1 MRRALALL
9 LAVQLAV
16 PSPVFADEPAESAA
30 AVSEEAS
37 SGQQA
42 AAPAQTQSAAPAQ
55 TQAAAPAQTQAAAPA
70 QTQSAAP
77 AQTQA
82 AAPAE
87 TQTAA
92 PADTQTAEPASTAQ
106 ESQASA
112 PAAEAD
118 AAAAAGTDAEPVKND
133 VPEAATEAAPEAV
146 QDTAEGTEAPAAEEQ
161 TESQPAESA
170 SDVPQTAA
178 EGSEAAADTAEA
190 VPTDG
195 QQAAA
200 AEESAPAEG
209 EAATAEKTVPQAEEP
224 AAFVPADGTEA
235 AAAADALTVDAAAAP
250 EEAQEAPEAAEEAE
264 AAEPAEEEAPF
275 GIQKAKV
282 STPLYAEDAGSNSG
296 DTAEKDNSGSEEK
309 PEDRK
314 VALQLM
320 IKEKLASLSSFSGRQ
335 QIILAK
341 NTTYEGDVEIEKG
354 DDQEIADDFELQ
366 FVSEDALDEEG
377 KVIEGGGSGKTT
389 INGALNIK
397 GMNVLLNG
405 VSVALGKKITVS
417 EASFTYEGVAGND
430 SLDVDLGK
438 NAAATITTYGGDD
451 AVTVNAYEG
460 ASGTTIKTG
469 DDDDSVT
476 VNSYSGTVDIDTGD
490 GKNTVKANLYSGT
503 GASSIKTGKGKDKVQ
518 VVTGQSAGTT
528 VETGGGADKVTID
541 ARYGAD
547 NVSVTT
553 GDGDDTVDVS
563 YNDELQTGSP
573 SGQMKVDLG
582 SGVALLNVDMSIAKG
597 FAVIDT
603 KAGAGSQL
611 HLTGELSEYSDDD
624 PNIKWVSD
632 AKEAIRF
639 KTDSGNLDITVKD
652 FEFLSDALK
661 NQRTVKLSEANGNF
675 EDFTDYEID
684 EASLNTKWNGDKTRK
699 TISLKNSIVAPG
711 GLVLSDLLFESKAVK
726 NADTLDVGDLDARG
740 LNLLIRGNYI
750 NIVGKIIADN
760 ITVEAYDG
768 LNQNLHEWE
777 LDSFESAVNTA
788 AFSISDIVNIKH
800 DAIVNI
806 EGSARLYARG
816 NIGVTAT
823 IDQKGGLLEKD
834 FGIIGTIAGKNYNN
848 LDKIVNPINV
858 KVGDAEVNI
867 KEGAILSAG
876 YGYDGKA
883 ASTGYG
889 SVNIDT
895 KIKAEASAGK
905 DAVHLPIAAS
915 VLVENA
921 ETNVEKGATI
931 NAARNISLNTESTLT
946 AQALAESKMIP
957 LALAVDVIV
966 NNVHTNVNGNLTA
979 GKDVSATA
987 TGEVTS
993 DTRASR
999 GKGISGVYL
1008 STNVV
1013 VQDVEAVLQKNAVVT
1028 AGGGV
1033 DVKSTANVTANT
1045 ISLADKASFKD
1056 EEKKETEEGITEE
1069 KTDSKYKQI
1078 AKGGL
1083 GFLKEYLGKF
1093 GSWLRKKAFFD
1104 KPDTRNP
1111 VEKTNDLLNSVAGS
1125 DYQVT
1130 LADDSEQ
1137 KGDVKLTT
1145 GKDPDGMLEGVWTT
1159 VKIDPWPGHA
1169 VDKVWYTYID
1179 NQDGADAAETYT
1191 IKTAIQ
1197 MDDGNWKIPSRNSNI
1212 RVYVDYK
1219 DSDDDSSTDDYDVS
1233 SLFEE
1238 KEEDQP
1244 MDLDDFVSGSINGVE
1259 DEDDDDDISS
1269 LMEDSNDSSS
1279 SGSSSSGSSSSG
1291 SSSSGSSSSGS
1302 SSTDT
1307 STSQPVYFNIIKT
1320 STEEDNAKW
1329 TVGSLL
1335 NTEFDHTTG
1344 KSSLKTA
1351 IGEKVTF
1358 IVNAKKGW
1366 KIKDDG
1372 VVVSYYKKGEEKE
1385 QKVVLK
1391 ADAKGQYVFTVP
1403 ADIELRKYTFGQ
1415 ADGAA
1420 SFKVT
1425 SEFEKETEDKEY
1437 KADTTK
1443 TQINGSVAVTVV
1455 SNDNLAVIE
1464 EGAVVTADGDV
1475 SFTANQK
1482 TEVNT
1487 NTAAAAVSKKE
1498 QKEEEK
1504 EEKQEDQQKLLTQ
1517 YLVPGQEVAV
1527 VLSETTGGTVKAT
1540 KNSAYT
1546 YTFTPQQNGKDV
1558 ISSSDSPI
1566 TMTVRYKSG
1575 GSWKTATISA
1585 GSDGKFSLNLNKYT
1599 IDKGTTV
1606 QVSFAF
1612 PDSTKTTETQ
1622 ALVNL
1627 VDHPVSVVYNVQKLS
1642 KEEDPYDV
1650 SNKKLGEVYY
1660 VRKATKDGETRYYFN
1675 IDPDS
1680 DNGYTVDA
1688 ADAKD
1693 DSKSNTSALWAT
1705 YKDGSGAD
1713 KKIALH
1719 QDAGSNYW
1727 YVSSKDMKDAAV
1739 GSVITVNARF
1749 TEDKRDIKKVDGY
1762 KAADR
1767 GGDIVFDK
1775 DKAKATDVVTIT
1787 LKPNKDFG
1795 ANDVTIFYTDA
1806 TTGKEKQQVVKVD
1819 SEGKVKFTMPSLAD
1833 GTAVRVSASFNKKS
1847 LTLAKDSAST
1857 GVTLKTDEKVSAGQQ
1872 IAVTLTDDA
1881 VKAGKKLNN
1890 VATVTYFDK
1899 ETGNRKQV
1907 QVDVKD
1913 GKITVPDG
1921 IKDDTTVTVAVNT
1934 VDKAITLEDK
1944 TGTIENGTLTLAAT
1958 KADAGEKIEV
1968 AMKPADGYRLK
1979 DGSVKVDITTDTSTY
1994 HVKATRKDANTL
2006 TFTLPSTLS
2015 AQEILAGKV
2024 SVSMTGTFEKG
2035 WADSENLE
2043 SSYGAALA
2051 LTVANTDND
2060 AQIKG
2065 GTIKADGVSVSAETN
2080 NSSKAIASAGY
2091 TKAETGF
2098 AGGLGINVSSF
2109 DTTALVKNNGTKVT
2123 ANSLGVSASG
2133 THGFE
2138 TTGSAAGAKDA
2149 AETGIGSGISVAVDS
2164 ADVAAGIQDG
2174 TNLILGD
2181 GSIST
2186 SAANKTDDKVTAKA
2200 GATADTGVT
2209 PVIAVDVIGTSAD
2222 AYIGNV
2228 AVNGSTAN
2236 ALKTNNVSVTASNTA
2251 GHTSEADA
2259 SVTGGKAAM
2268 GGAFD
2273 VNVIHDRAMAQ
2284 LQKSVD
2290 ADKEKGSVS
2299 VSSTSIVTEKATAT
2313 ASASGGVK
2321 GKSGDKGSAGSADKQ
2336 TDKILGGAGGMAS
2349 KNKSK
2354 SLSMKGSG
2362 SADRQKAQTSE
2373 GSVAGAAAIAVNVL
2387 GTSSTAK
2394 IIDGVNV
2401 KSGDVSVN
2409 SLSKTDVTVKANG
2422 STAKSNTGVGVAVA
2436 VNVVNIDNIAEIGNG
2451 TIDAGKLTVA
2461 ALTPE
2466 KSQNATDDV
2475 DVVKMPEDEDK
2486 MVLQLSE
2493 YIKEELNKL
2502 IASRYGIDQQFI
2514 GELAAT
2520 FSKTFVETIL
2530 KETGL
2535 TDLLGKGTFEE
2546 RKEKALSSLNE
2557 LLGDLKN
2564 YPKALLEPL
2573 ATIFNEAEGMGD
2585 ADAKR
2590 IGNILIQEVTTQLPA
2605 LLKSTVMG
2613 TLNRAK
2619 DDIGSKLIEMV
2630 NYKLKGKSLD
2640 KTWDDLK
2647 KILKNAAMAEWNTL
2661 SAKIVEDVMTRLRSE
2676 LPLLTTEN
2684 YNKVKKLFT
2693 TSFQEKKEAF
2703 VENLTSTFQDKVF
2716 NYTEAADKIRNTDFK
2731 KMAEEMLRKALS
2743 EGTVK
2748 VSNQIMDTVLSKLDV
2763 QLVPEDNSD
2772 KHVIVTQAIAGSGAK
2787 DVGIAGSVAIGVLN
2801 SDTKAVVNS
2810 GAAMTVDHE
2819 TTVYARENRKVD
2831 STATAALDSK
2841 GNADKNKDGG
2851 KKEQKDT
2858 GSGDAAESKTM
2869 AGNNYVVKSKA
2880 GAEVE
2885 QDLEDPTIV
2894 WITPKDGYLIEAGDE
2909 KAEFTYLDDEN
2920 KEKTEKL
2927 KVYSKTENGVTKYY
2941 VKTSDA
2947 KKVEGKTTTIT
2958 VTPKEDLHTISGV
2971 NAISFSVDDDDTK
2984 QVPDNTVSVSVTG
2997 RDEAAKDG
3005 KLNAKKTD
3013 TIKVAVDKTK
3023 MKGYKV
3029 ESIDYLTAD
3038 GKLHKIEVST
3048 TENDTEAVFS
3058 FEMPAQDINDIT
3070 VYFEKLEDGEQ
3081 TETKTTDDKG
3091 RSVGVGAAF
3100 SMIYGDSNVK
3110 AEINRDITSGTLS
3123 VMAESGHT
3131 EDITSVAGTDP
3142 LSGDLDT
3149 SATKDF
3155 ALDASVAL
3163 NVLDNDIS
3171 AAINGKSKTTE
3182 TAEGDAAKLDDEHN
3196 VGDFRVISSENAIT
3210 DTHASSFATGN
3221 STAIGAAVAIN
3232 IASSAVKSTVKG
3244 DVDASGAATVSSRTH
3259 SEDNTK
3265 AFATA
3270 MGASISRNLAKAG
3283 QKVTDSA
3290 ATVQKVLD
3298 GSIFE
3303 KKEGEK
3309 KEDKNSKN
3317 ETSKKINEKLD
3328 KKQAS
3333 DGKKADTEKS
3343 LSTNA
3348 LRNQNVKAESSSTAD
3363 DATKDAQTENKEATG
3378 KDVTGNSNKSD
3389 EQTYQ
3394 VAAALGLTITDHAA
3408 STDVTGNIKAKNDI
3422 RVASENTDNYNTL
3435 GTGIAMSL
3443 AKASNSIA
3451 AGIAVSVNQNKANV
3465 DMTGG
3470 LNSTSGNVDATANL
3484 TQNMDGLY
3492 RGKLGAQALAGSI
3505 SGADSKMSIG
3515 GAVSVLVSKAE
3526 ATVNIKKGTG
3536 DAGSKLNGKQVTVSA
3551 QDKSKLAVRAGGV
3564 SISRGSSVGMGLS
3577 AAAVKSSNTV
3587 TAKVGDGF
3595 TITGSGF
3602 DLTARKLGVSMK
3614 DYVNPV
3620 PLTDVITDSSK
3631 LTDEQRKEANTGII
3645 DLHKGKDDKSYK
3657 IEVNLS
3663 SEDVLKA
3670 VDLLNFL
3677 SSTNYY
3683 AEAMAGSIMTGG
3695 GDSKLSAAGSFSI
3708 VDMKNVVKAELG
3720 KDTTVTLTKADDNAV
3735 GDMNVKAESESNTR
3749 MIAGAL
3755 SAAPSKAG
3763 VGLTFAYLG
3772 DNDDVKADV
3781 GSGSKINVAG
3791 SFDEQANV
3799 TSFNQLF
3806 TAAASIAAG
3815 SNAKAAV
3822 GGSVNVITAKNKAK
3836 ALLGEGTAVTSGN
3849 KANVSSDTDMDLTL
3863 VSVSAAGTSGKAAV
3877 GGTVNVVV
3885 DEAESVADI
3894 GAGASLAAQN
3904 DATVKANVAEQ
3915 LISVGA
3921 SASAA
3926 TSGSSAAVAG
3936 AISTLISRSKAFVN
3950 MAKNVKLS
3958 SAKESVGVH
3967 ADSDT
3972 MMVNALL
3979 SAAGAGTAAV
3989 GAAIGV
3995 NVYKREAK
4003 INIAGSDEIK
4013 DDAYDFSAA
4022 KNVAVQAKAQDRTI
4036 SAGLAIA
4043 GAGTAAVS
4051 GNIQATVGKS
4061 VVENKVA
4068 DKIAVKA
4075 DGSVAFESDLNDFF
4089 VNALGSIAVSGGA
4102 AGVGAAV
4109 TTVVKNNTVNTDL
4122 GASKVYAGGKD
4133 EVTLQNGKKL
4143 KGIQVSANAKE
4154 TQFIAGAGVGVGSAA
4169 GITGIVVTDVTSNT
4183 VKTDTTK
4190 AILDAY
4196 KNAGSNETNV
4206 NVNAADDTRQILLA
4220 GGVNV
4225 GATAGIGASVVT
4237 LVSGKTVSAE
4247 SGTAKAV
4254 NDVNVTADN
4263 KDHVTMLAISAGG
4276 AGTVA
4281 VEVGAAIQ
4289 VLRSAVKAQLSTEA
4303 YSHKGNVNVLA
4314 NNKTDLFNSAVTAAG
4329 AGAAAI
4335 TPTAVVTYFKGS
4347 TEALVAKGTN
4357 VTFGDVSQAA
4367 RSMNVKADST
4377 KNIDLYSIGASAG
4390 GTAGVSG
4397 TANILVAKDTTSAKT
4412 GEDTTIDLGKGA
4424 FDSKADSAYNVT
4436 AGSGAIAVGG
4446 VAGVAVNAVVNI
4458 LKGKTEAELAGTVT
4472 AGKVDVN
4479 ATGSRDVNMA
4489 AITGAGGG
4497 AAAVGA
4503 TVLVLNAGEKMS
4515 QDAVDGLMYGNA
4527 DSKTEE
4533 VGADDDEKSDEVK
4546 ASKTFDVDSFLKA
4559 SEGQGAD
4566 TSELYDKD
4574 EEGNVTGSVF
4584 DDLTE
4589 GDGKGDSE
4597 TTFGTEGQGF
4607 DAESGYRSKEF
4618 DRKSKKD
4625 TDETQRG
4632 EEQGDNMAES
4642 KNIEK
4647 SKTQGEHTFS
4657 KNLEDAVT
4665 AKITDKANLT
4675 VKDGSVK
4682 VTAEQPTLAD
4692 VFGGT
4697 VGIAAGAAVGAG
4709 VAIVQ
4714 TRSNV
4719 SAESLGT
4726 INGDGST
4733 VEVKANSYAD
4743 SKKIEADS
4751 DEAARTAE
4759 IKKHGN
4765 KDLLEKLDS
4774 NNRSIRAVSLT
4785 VSGGLVG
4792 VGAAVSSVR
4801 ADNVTNAVL
4810 GGKVTGVKKV
4820 DVQSDSNY
4828 DNVLAAT
4835 LAVGGGVAGLAAS
4848 VAISQAE
4855 GTVAARLNG
4864 TAEITSDNK
4873 ADINVKTNTTQNA
4886 NALAAGAAVGLVAG
4900 NSGVSIA
4907 GNKLTQITTIDGGA
4921 LVDVGE
4927 GSSINVK
4934 GVSDTRA
4941 DAELLSIAGSA
4952 LAAVNISAAK
4962 AHVQPKMYTGIGID
4976 GDSKAVI
4983 NTNGA
4988 GSVNVENVS
4997 TSTATPKLA
5006 SVTFGGAALSG
5017 SALLAYNDSNATA
5030 KIANADVDTGSV
5042 LVNSVMKSTGTS
5054 ELTSASVGALAA
5066 GINTNYVDLNSVNN
5080 AIIDTTGG
5088 MIHATEGVTVK
5099 NGDRTSTSASS
5110 EEDGAYNGY
5119 LYDSYSNAK
5128 ATTLTGALGFIT
5140 IGSNQAISRN
5150 RAVNTAQIIGEGTF
5164 KNEGDTNVESF
5175 SKGTAVTDVEGVTF
5189 SVKEVAGSTSIAL
5202 NEANSLAMMHQTEA
5216 FQNDGDMN
5224 FASVVAGKTDST
5236 MTMGGGSLYSAK
5248 TSVAASYGRTRSMID
5263 VDLAEAPDDEIGMI
5277 NAETYGEDQ
5286 VNATVKNGSFSAIK
5300 ASGLVSAAY
5309 NQDEYQT
5316 KVKLGGGTYT
5326 TQGVNAKTNF
5336 DTSSNAVVTPTSS
5349 GYDASLGGLQINVAT
5364 ARNTAY
5370 MNTEL
5375 DVENGMIDSAGA
5387 VDVLTNGTATADAT
5401 IKGAEISLSV
5411 VELAA
5416 NVANADVSTKQAAMI
5431 NLNKGTVSA
5440 EEKVTV
5446 NSTTTKDTAK
5456 AITGASG
5463 GKDSGIKIS
5472 ALSGGTSNATAKEN
5486 AQSTV
5491 GIMGSGHTDNRII
5504 APELELSS
5512 LSGKNNNAD
5521 ASISNP
5527 ATLGLFTA
5535 GNLDAESLST
5545 ESHMTMLTGL
5555 TANIDGDTLI
5565 RAKADARANS
5575 LGSSPGS
5582 LTVAEVS
5589 VSTVKAG
5596 VGSKDDKQKA
5606 QVVIGENVILTSE
5619 NTTLEAANNGMA
5631 KADMYAKN
5639 KYGLG
5644 EINKSSQPTE
5654 SWYETSV
5661 AIGKKA
5667 DIRATELLTIS
5678 AKEEMDGESIV
5689 DGDSTGILFNLN
5701 SMKGSNTM
5709 NGDSTIS
5716 VGESAKLSSG
5726 GDLSLAAVS
5735 NSNAVAKTMFNGGF
5749 GFLSGNE
5756 VQAENTVDRRIKVNI
5771 GNHVRMESLDGKVY
5785 IATASGTEDH
5795 IETQAHVKAAKGIIE
5810 LSNAKAESNLTSETK
5825 INIGGD
5831 VKIEG
5836 ADTVEILNTATTH
5849 GKLPQP
5855 EFTGVPSGLKKVL
5868 TSILSNVAKVTPG
5881 VFTSAGVDS
5890 AGVGVSPKAK
5900 AYTNLDLDTEI
5911 NIAKGWK
5918 GDKTYIGKEDAERGS
5933 SVRATNQY
5941 LNIQTNALAV
5951 GKALGGKAQGDGQ
5964 THVKRMINTI
5974 YVDNA
5979 YIKTSKDV
5987 RALSADNGEDYPAFF
6002 YTSGRAEFFG
6012 AVGEVNP
6019 IAKINGTMGNY
6030 IQTHDKSKVDGGDYW
6045 TDPYHQAQNPKDSTD
6060 VIVKATFDRL
6070 EIKIFGFTITGTIAK
6085 VVEANDLVFKYACDF
6100 CGKGEHNYDI
6110 DKRGSADET
6119 QAEIS
6124 GVVNA
6129 AIATALSRLDTLK
6142 NVFEKAL
6149 DELVATSTK
6158 QSGKPVFVVKAG
6170 YDEEEEKAA
6179 GAIYNT
6185 VLKKLLGEDVTLP
6198 KNLLDRYHIWDN
6210 LMNSQNVYM
6219 LPNATRLMAAAGKFR
6234 YVSEVLRGDAL
6245 GFGETQTI
6253 DVITALTKNA
6263 YDNPVI
6269 SIGKAGSLDFAKSA
6283 LRLFESSEL
6292 ELFEY
6297 EISADWLKEKFGE
6310 GYLRALSTDIDRIN
6324 EIVYNGAAPEGD
6336 ILEGVTE
6343 AADLTD
6349 LFENGENLK
6358 AFWVG
6363 QTPEDTDDEDLPLY
6377 FLVIDDEEDQVQAF
6391 RTSIAMLRDGKDPVR
6406 ESICLYRD
6414 SKSDRMGEDKYDVIF
6429 YDTPEGEKSTVKLIT
6444 NVLAGRELEIPKS
6457 LTITLR
6463 EFAIDGV
6470 ELPVFSISDH
6480 LFVMN
6485 NGTTGAVE
6493 LFDGFYKASFNG
6505 NTFDSDYTRIDG
6517 IATGDLQVT
6526 LKKDQEIW
6534 PENVNDSEAVT
6545 VSGDQFLKVGDEWVE
6560 QTDTAEETEETEA
6573 TAAA

>member
-1 MRRALALL
+1 MRRSLALL
-9 LAVQLAV
+9 LAVLLAV
-16 PSPVFADEPAESAA
+16 PSPVFADEPAEPAA

-37 SGQQA
+37 SGGQEA
-42 AAPAQTQSAAPAQ
+42 AAPAPAQASAPAQ
-55 TQAAAPAQTQAAAPA
+55 TQAAAPVQTQASAPASAQAAAPA
-70 QTQSAAP
+70 QTE
-77 AQTQA
+77 A
-82 AAPAE
+82 AAPASSGQE
-87 TQTAA
+87 TAA
-92 PADTQTAEPASTAQ
+92 PAAETVVSTDAGTDAAVQ
-106 ESQASA
+106 SDAPEAA
-112 PAAEAD
+112 PAAEA
-118 AAAAAGTDAEPVKND
+118 A
-133 VPEAATEAAPEAV
+133 PEAAGE
-146 QDTAEGTEAPAAEEQ
+146 TAEVTEPAAEG
-161 TESQPAESA
+161 AE
-170 SDVPQTAA
+170 
-178 EGSEAAADTAEA
+178 
-190 VPTDG
+190 
-195 QQAAA
+195 
-200 AEESAPAEG
+200 
-209 EAATAEKTVPQAEEP
+209 
-224 AAFVPADGTEA
+224 
-235 AAAADALTVDAAAAP
+235 DAAAAP
-250 EEAQEAPEAAEEAE
+250 EDAAVEGAEAPESSEAAVSTPAAEEQEASGQTQDNTAEAAPASEAAAPAQETAPQAEQNTAFVPAEGTAADVADALAVDAAGTEAAPEETAKDAQEA
-264 AAEPAEEEAPF
+264 APF
-275 GIQKAKV
+275 GVQTGKV
-282 STPLYAEDAGSNSG
+282 TAPLYAEDVTPAATQTAGEGDAAETTAGS
-296 DTAEKDNSGSEEK
+296 TEEK

-314 VALQLM
+314 IALQLM
-320 IKEKLASLSSFSGRQ
+320 IKDKLSKLSSFSGRQ

-528 VETGGGADKVTID
+528 VETGAGADTVTVET
-541 ARYGAD
+541 RYGAD
-547 NVSVTT
+547 NVSVAT
-553 GDGDDTVDVS
+553 GDGDDTVEVS
-563 YNDELQTGSP
+563 YNDDLISGSP
-573 SGQMKVDLG
+573 SGQIKVDLG
-582 SGVALLNVDMSIAKG
+582 SGVARLNVDMSVAKG

-611 HLTGELSEYSDDD
+611 HLTGELAKYSDDD
-624 PNIKWVSD
+624 PNVKWVSD

-639 KTDSGNLDITVKD
+639 KTDDGNLDVTVKD
-652 FEFLSDALK
+652 FEFITDALK
-661 NQRTVKLSEANGNF
+661 NQRTVKLSEANGQF

-740 LNLLIRGNYI
+740 LNLLIRGDYI

-760 ITVEAYDG
+760 ITVDAYDG

-834 FGIIGTIAGKNYNN
+834 FGIIGKLAGKNYNN
-848 LDKIVNPINV
+848 LDKIFNPINV

-931 NAARNISLNTESTLT
+931 NAARNISVNTESTLT
-946 AQALAESKMIP
+946 AQALTESKMIP

-1045 ISLADKASFKD
+1045 ISLADKASFKEE

-1093 GSWLRKKAFFD
+1093 GSWLKKKAFFD

-1111 VEKTNDLLNSVAGS
+1111 VEKTNDLLDSVAGS

-1197 MDDGNWKIPSRNSNI
+1197 MDDGNWKIPSRTSNI

-1259 DEDDDDDISS
+1259 DEDDDDISS

-1279 SGSSSSGSSSSG
+1279 SGSSSSGSSSTD
-1291 SSSSGSSSSGS
+1291 SSSSGS

-1464 EGAVVTADGDV
+1464 EGAAVTADGDV

-1487 NTAAAAVSKKE
+1487 NTSAAAVSKIE

-1527 VLSETTGGTVKAT
+1527 VLSETNGGTVKT
-1540 KNSAYT
+1540 TQNSAYT

-1558 ISSSDSPI
+1558 ISSTEAPI
-1566 TMTVRYKSG
+1566 TMTIRYKSG

-1585 GSDGKFSLNLNKYT
+1585 GSDGKFSLNLNKYV

-1622 ALVNL
+1622 ALANL
-1627 VDHPVSVVYNVQKLS
+1627 VDHPISVVYNVQKLS

-1660 VRKATKDGETRYYFN
+1660 VKKTTKDGETRYYFN

-1693 DSKSNTSALWAT
+1693 DSKSNTNALWAV
-1705 YKDGSGAD
+1705 YKDGSGAE

-1739 GSVITVNARF
+1739 GSTITVNARF

-1762 KAADR
+1762 KADER
-1767 GGDIVFDK
+1767 GGDVTFDK
-1775 DKAKATDVVTIT
+1775 DKAKATDTVTMT
-1787 LKPNKDFG
+1787 LTANKNY
-1795 ANDVTIFYTDA
+1795 APYEVTVFYTDA
-1806 TTGKEKQQVVKVD
+1806 ATGKEQQQVLKPD
-1819 SEGKVKFTMPSLAD
+1819 EDGKVKFTMPSLAD
-1833 GTAVRVSASFNKKS
+1833 GTSIRVNPSFTAKT
-1847 LTLAKDSAST
+1847 LTLQKDSASKD
-1857 GVTLKTDEKVSAGQQ
+1857 VSLKTDEKVFSGQK
-1872 IAVTLTDDA
+1872 IEVTLTDDA
-1881 VKAGKKLNN
+1881 KKAGKKLNN

-1907 QVDVKD
+1907 QVDIKD
-1913 GKITVPDG
+1913 GKIVVPDG
-1921 IKDDTTVTVAVNT
+1921 IKDATTVTVAVNA

-1944 TGTIENGTLTLAAT
+1944 TGTIENGTLTLAST
-1958 KADAGEKIEV
+1958 KADPGEKIEV

-1979 DGSVKVDITTDTSTY
+1979 DGSVTVDITTDTSTY

-2015 AQEILAGKV
+2015 AQELTAGKV
-2024 SVSMTGTFEKG
+2024 SIAMKSTFEKG
-2035 WADSENLE
+2035 WADGENLE

-2060 AQIKG
+2060 AQVKG

-2109 DTTALVKNNGTKVT
+2109 DTTALVKNNNTKIT

-2181 GSIST
+2181 GSISA

-2200 GATADTGVT
+2200 GATADTGIT

-2228 AVNGSTAN
+2228 AVDGSTAN

-2251 GHTSEADA
+2251 GHTSDADA

-2290 ADKEKGSVS
+2290 ADKEKGSLS

-2349 KNKSK
+2349 KNNSK

-2373 GSVAGAAAIAVNVL
+2373 GSIAGAAAIAVNVL

-2422 STAKSNTGVGVAVA
+2422 STAKSDTGVGVAVA

-2451 TIDAGKLTVA
+2451 TIDAGKLTVTA
-2461 ALTPE
+2461 VTPE
-2466 KSQNATDDV
+2466 KSKNATDDV
-2475 DVVKMPEDEDK
+2475 EVVKMPEDEDK

-2493 YIKEELNKL
+2493 YIKDGLNKL
-2502 IASRYGIDQQFI
+2502 IAARYGIDQQFI

-2520 FSKTFVETIL
+2520 FSKSFVDTIL

-2546 RKEKALSSLNE
+2546 RKDKALSSLNE

-2573 ATIFNEAEGMGD
+2573 ATIFEEAEGMGD

-2619 DDIGSKLIEMV
+2619 DDMGSKLIEMI

-2640 KTWDDLK
+2640 TSWDDLK

-2703 VENLTSTFQDKVF
+2703 VDNLTSTFQDKVF
-2716 NYTEAADKIRNTDFK
+2716 NYAEAADKIRNTDFK
-2731 KMAEEMLRKALS
+2731 KMAEEMLRKAMS
-2743 EGTVK
+2743 EGTTA
-2748 VSNQIMDTVLSKLDV
+2748 VSNQVLDTVLSKLDV

-2787 DVGIAGSVAIGVLN
+2787 NVGIAGSVAIGVLN

-2819 TTVYARENRKVD
+2819 TIVNARENRKVD

-2841 GNADKNKDGG
+2841 GKADKNKDGG

-2885 QDLEDPTIV
+2885 QDLDDPTIV
-2894 WITPKDGYLIEAGDE
+2894 WITPKDGYLIETGAD

-2927 KVYSKTENGVTKYY
+2927 EVYSKTENGVTKYY

-2947 KKVEGKTTTIT
+2947 KKVDGKTTTIT

-2971 NAISFSVDDDDTK
+2971 SAISFSVDDDDTK
-2984 QVPDNTVSVSVTG
+2984 NVPDNTVSVTVDG

-3013 TIKVAVDKTK
+3013 TVKVTVDKTK

-3038 GKLHKIEVST
+3038 GKLHKVEVST
-3048 TENDTEAVFS
+3048 TESDTEAVFS
-3058 FEMPAQDINDIT
+3058 FEMPAQNVNDIT

-3110 AEINRDITSGTLS
+3110 AEINRDITSGTLT
-3123 VMAESGHT
+3123 VKAESDHE

-3149 SATKDF
+3149 DATKDF
-3155 ALDASVAL
+3155 SLDASVAL

-3182 TAEGDAAKLDDEHN
+3182 TAEGDEAKIDDEHN
-3196 VGDFRVISSENAIT
+3196 VGDYRVISSENAVT
-3210 DTHASSFATGN
+3210 DTHASSYATGN

-3232 IASSAVKSTVKG
+3232 IASSDVRTTVNG
-3244 DVDASGAATVSSRTH
+3244 DVSASGAATISSNTH
-3259 SEDNTK
+3259 SEDDTK
-3265 AFATA
+3265 SFATA

-3283 QKVTDSA
+3283 EKVSDSVES
-3290 ATVQKVLD
+3290 VQKILD
-3298 GSIFE
+3298 GSIFN
-3303 KKEGEK
+3303 KKDDDK
-3309 KEDKNSKN
+3309 KEDKNSN
-3317 ETSKKINEKLD
+3317 NDTAKKINAKLD

-3333 DGKKADTEKS
+3333 DGQKADTDKA

-3348 LRNQNVKAESSSTAD
+3348 LRNQNVTTEDGSSAD
-3363 DATKDAQTENKEATG
+3363 DATKDAAAENKEATG
-3378 KDVTGNSNKSD
+3378 KDATGSGNKGDKQS
-3389 EQTYQ
+3389 YQ

-3408 STDVTGNIKAKNDI
+3408 ETVVTGNISAKNDI
-3422 RVASENTDNYNTL
+3422 RVSSENTDNYNTL

-3492 RGKLGAQALAGSI
+3492 RGKLGAQALAGSV

-3515 GAVSVLVSKAE
+3515 GAVSVLVSNAK
-3526 ATVNIKKGTG
+3526 ATVNIQKGTG
-3536 DAGSKLNGKQVTVSA
+3536 TDGAKINGKQVTVSA

-3587 TAKVGDGF
+3587 TANVGDGF

-3836 ALLGEGTAVTSGN
+3836 ALLGEGTTVTSGN

-3904 DATVKANVAEQ
+3904 DTTVKANVAEQ

-4102 AGVGAAV
+4102 AGVGAAIL
-4109 TTVVKNNTVNTDL
+4109 TVVKKNTVETGL
-4122 GASKVYAGGKD
+4122 GASKVYAGGKTD
-4133 EVTLQNGKKL
+4133 VTLKNGETL

-4154 TQFIAGAGVGVGSAA
+4154 TQFIAGAGVGVASNA
-4169 GITGIVVTDVTSNT
+4169 GITGVVVTDVTSNT
-4183 VKTDTTK
+4183 VKADTTK

-4196 KNAGSNETNV
+4196 KNAGTNATNV
-4206 NVNAADDTRQILLA
+4206 NVTANDDTRQILLA

-4254 NDVNVTADN
+4254 KDVNVTADN

-4479 ATGSRDVNMA
+4479 AYGSRDVNMA
-4489 AITGAGGG
+4489 AVTGAGGG
-4497 AAAVGA
+4497 VAAVGA
-4503 TVLVLNAGEKMS
+4503 TVLVLNAGERMS
-4515 QDAVDGLMYGNA
+4515 KDAVDGLMYGNA
-4527 DSKTEE
+4527 DSKTGE
-4533 VGADDDEKSDEVK
+4533 VGADDDEDEEEEIK
-4546 ASKTFDVDSFLKA
+4546 ADKTFDVDRFMKA
-4559 SEGQGAD
+4559 SEAQGAD

-4574 EEGNVTGSVF
+4574 EDGNVTGSAF
-4584 DDLTE
+4584 DDLSNS
-4589 GDGKGDSE
+4589 DSKGDSE
-4597 TTFGTEGQGF
+4597 VTIGTEGQAF

-4632 EEQGDNMAES
+4632 EEQGDKMAES

-4675 VKDGSVK
+4675 VTDGSVK
-4682 VTAEQPTLAD
+4682 VKAEQPTLAD

-4697 VGIAAGAAVGAG
+4697 VGVAGVASIGAG
-4709 VAIVQ
+4709 VAVVQ

-4726 INGDGST
+4726 INGEGST

-4743 SKKIEADS
+4743 SKEIAKDS
-4751 DEAARTAE
+4751 DEAERTAE
-4759 IKKHGN
+4759 IQKYADKS
-4765 KDLLEKLDS
+4765 LLEKLDP
-4774 NNRSIRAVSLT
+4774 NRRSIRAVSLT
-4785 VSGGLVG
+4785 LSGGLVG

-4835 LAVGGGVAGLAAS
+4835 LAVGGGVVGLSAS
-4848 VAISQAE
+4848 VAMSQAE
-4855 GTVAARLNG
+4855 GSVAARMDS
-4864 TAEITSDNK
+4864 TADISTDE
-4873 ADINVKTNTTQNA
+4873 AAEINVKTNTTQNA
-4886 NALAAGAAVGLVAG
+4886 NALAAGAAIGLGAA
-4900 NSGVSIA
+4900 NAGVSIA
-4907 GNKLTQITTIDGGA
+4907 SNKLTQTTSIDGGA
-4921 LVDVGE
+4921 KVNVGE
-4927 GSSINVK
+4927 GSTINVK

-4941 DAELLSIAGSA
+4941 DAELLSIAGGIV
-4952 LAAVNISAAK
+4952 AANISAAK
-4962 AHVQPKMYTGIGID
+4962 AHVQPTMNTGIGIQGD
-4976 GDSKAVI
+4976 GKAVI
-4983 NTNGA
+4983 NTNGE
-4988 GSVNVENVS
+4988 GSVNVENVA

-5006 SVTFGGAALSG
+5006 AITAGGAALSG
-5017 SALLAYNDSNATA
+5017 SALLAYNDSDARA
-5030 KIANADVDTGSV
+5030 KIANADVDTGSI
-5042 LVNSVMKSTGTS
+5042 LVNSVMRSTGTS
-5054 ELTSASVGALAA
+5054 ELTSATIGALAS
-5066 GINTNYVDLNSVNN
+5066 GINSNYVDINSVNH
-5080 AIIDTTGG
+5080 AILDTTGG
-5088 MIHATEGVTVK
+5088 TIHATEGVTVK

-5110 EEDGAYNGY
+5110 KADGAYNGY

-5128 ATTLTGALGFIT
+5128 ASTVAGAVGLINT
-5140 IGSNQAISRN
+5140 GSNEAIARN

-5164 KNEGDTNVESF
+5164 ENEGDTNVKSF
-5175 SKGTAVTDVEGVTF
+5175 SKGTAVT
-5189 SVKEVAGSTSIAL
+5189 SVAGLSIGAADTVSSTSIAL
-5202 NEANSLAMMHQTEA
+5202 NEANSMAMMHQSEA

-5224 FASVVAGKTDST
+5224 FASVVAGKTDASMIT
-5236 MTMGGGSLYSAK
+5236 GGGSLLSAK
-5248 TSVAASYGRTRSMID
+5248 TNTAASYGRTRSLID
-5263 VDLAEAPDDEIGMI
+5263 VDLKEAPEDEIGMI

-5286 VNATVKNGSFSAIK
+5286 VNATVTNATFSALK
-5300 ASGLVSAAY
+5300 VSGLVGAAY
-5309 NQDEYQT
+5309 NQDEFQT
-5316 KVKLGGGTYT
+5316 KIKLGGGTYT
-5326 TQGVNAKTNF
+5326 TQGVNARTSF
-5336 DTSSNAVVTPTSS
+5336 DTRSTANVTPTSS

-5463 GKDSGIKIS
+5463 GKNSGIKIS

-5619 NTTLEAANNGMA
+5619 NTTLEAVNNGMA

-5709 NGDSTIS
+5709 YGDSTIS

-5756 VQAENTVDRRIKVNI
+5756 VQAENTVDRKIKVNI

-5785 IATASGTEDH
+5785 IATASGMEDH

-5810 LSNAKAESNLTSETK
+5810 LSNAKAESNLSSETK

-5849 GKLPQP
+5849 GKIPTVD
-5855 EFTGVPSGLKKVL
+5855 FTGVPTALKKIVASL
-5868 TSILSNVAKVTPG
+5868 VKNVASVTPG
-5881 VFTSAGVDS
+5881 VYTSAGVDS
-5890 AGVGVSPKAK
+5890 AGIGVSPTAK

-5911 NIAKGWK
+5911 NIAKNWK
-5918 GDKTYIGKEDAERGS
+5918 GDKTYIGKADAQRGS
-5933 SVRATNQY
+5933 SIRATNQY

-5979 YIKTSKDV
+5979 VIKTTKGI

-6019 IAKINGTMGNY
+6019 IAKIDGTMGNY
-6030 IQTHDKSKVDGGDYW
+6030 IQTHNTTAVDGGNFW
-6045 TDPYHQAQNPKDSTD
+6045 TNEYHQAQNPKDTTD
-6060 VIVKATFDRL
+6060 VILKADFDRL
-6070 EIKIFGFTITGTIAK
+6070 EIKIFGFTITGTVAK
-6085 VVEANDLVFKYACDF
+6085 VVKANDLVFKYACDF
-6100 CGKGEHNYDI
+6100 CGSGEHNYDI

-6124 GVVNA
+6124 GVVDA

-6149 DELVATSTK
+6149 EELVATSTK

-6310 GYLRALSTDIDRIN
+6310 GYLRALSTDIDQIN

-6534 PENVNDSEAVT
+6534 PENVSDSEAVT